1 MLKTIKTLSF
11 AAVIGTM
18 GTFAAQAAVFDF
30 AAIADSPVG
39 EGTWD
44 AQVGPAG
51 LTDAGIT
58 VLAGA
63 AVADGSQPAWAYL
76 DGGNAGLGVCSANIT
91 GAAQCDP
98 AADDNVGI
106 NAGGGSV
113 EQLNLNFSEEVT
125 LFSLILRDSGHNL
138 LAAGTSIVITNI
150 ADSFTANFTVGVS
163 DLLDWGSSTDWTFQ
177 LNANLDPEFYISK
190 IHVSP
195 VPLPAGGLML
205 LAALGGLTAARRR
218 RKAA

>member
-1 MLKTIKTLSF
+1 MLKTIKTLSL
-11 AAVIGTM
+11 AAAFGITGTI
-18 GTFAAQAAVFDF
+18 AAQAAVFDF
-30 AAIADSPVG
+30 ADITDTLVG

-44 AQVGPAG
+44 NQVGPLG

-58 VLAGA
+58 VMAGA

-76 DGGNAGLGVCSANIT
+76 DGGNAGLGVCSATIT

-98 AADDNVGI
+98 ASDDNVGV

-113 EQLNLNFSEEVT
+113 EQLSLNFSEEVT
-125 LFSLILRDSGHNL
+125 LFSLILRDSTHNL
-138 LAAGTSIVITNI
+138 LADGTSILITNI
-150 ADSFTANFTVGVS
+150 ADSFSANFTVGVS
-163 DLLDWGSSTDWTFQ
+163 NLLDWGSSTDWGFQ
-177 LNANLDPEFYISK
+177 VNADLDPEFYISK

-195 VPLPAGGLML
+195 VPLPAGGLLL